1 MNLFMSANES
11 MGLNNIKQE
20 REREREREREEK
32 SNLRIRFYSR

>member
-11 MGLNNIKQE
+11 MGLSNIK
-20 REREREREREEK
+20 RERERERERGEEK

>member
-20 REREREREREEK
+20 RERERERGEEK
-32 SNLRIRFYSR
+32 FENKILF